1 MKTVSKMRQQAF
13 LGFLG
18 SISLVAGQ
26 AFAGTPMM
34 VNPSVSSHPGSP
46 SASTIQRTGTD
57 NLTFRLVATCYGTNL
72 RSVSNP
78 LSPASEVS
86 ARINLKVSEKVGET
100 PKVVSFTVKFP
111 GQMAD
116 RNGGLTGDATGGVHA
131 SKIVNAPEGTTAR
144 AYGNTMELKIPVPV
158 TVNIEADGD
167 EVSQP
172 MPPVALDSWG
182 FSQVV
187 NCGAPLDLAPW
198 GYPGQTGAYNC
209 GQYMARNGTLNTT
222 FQNVS
227 VSSDNSSMEVQVA
240 FPGQNGFCGG
250 YFSPLMLFFDEAR
263 PKFNNTS
270 KFRLSARENT
280 YWVEAGAP
288 GHFLALDRNS
298 NGRIDDK
305 YELFGDQDT
314 ESNGFDAL
322 KELDSNKDNVIDA
335 KDKKFKRL
343 VLWNDKNGD
352 GVSQKGEL
360 QPLHKKVKS
369 ISLDYQKVNMAY
381 GGTAE
386 ARQVSKF
393 KLNDGGEGV
402 IEDIW
407 FAPAGKN

>member
-1 MKTVSKMRQQAF
+1 MKTVSKMNQQAF

-34 VNPSVSSHPGSP
+34 VNPTVNSHTGFP

-78 LSPASEVS
+78 LSPSSEVS
-86 ARINLKVSEKVGET
+86 ARINLKMSESVGGT
-100 PKVVSFTVKFP
+100 SRIVRFTVKFP

-116 RNGGLTGDATGGVHA
+116 RNGGLTGEATGGVRA
-131 SKIVNAPEGTTAR
+131 SKIEDAPAGTTAR
-144 AYGNTMELKIPVPV
+144 AYGNTLELKVPVPV
-158 TVNIEADGD
+158 PLNIEADGAQ
-167 EVSQP
+167 VQQP
-172 MPPVALDSWG
+172 IPPVALDSWG

-187 NCGAPLDLAPW
+187 NCGAPLDLSPW
-198 GYPGQTGAYNC
+198 GYAGQTGAYNC
-209 GQYMARNGTLNTT
+209 GQYMARNGALNTT

-227 VSSDNSSMEVQVA
+227 VSADNSSMEVQVA

-250 YFSPLMLFFDEAR
+250 YYSPLMLFFDEAR
-263 PKFNNTS
+263 PKFSNTS

-288 GHFLALDRNS
+288 GYFLALDRNS
-298 NGRIDDK
+298 NGKIDDK

-314 ESNGFDAL
+314 DSNGFDAL
-322 KELDSNKDNVIDA
+322 KEINSNEDNVIDS
-335 KDKKFKRL
+335 KDKKFSRL
-343 VLWNDKNGD
+343 LLWNDKNGD

-360 QPLHKKVKS
+360 LPLHKKVKS
-369 ISLDYQKVNMAY
+369 ISLVYEKVNMAY

-386 ARQVSKF
+386 ARQVGKF
-393 KLNDGGEGV
+393 KLVDGSEGT